1 MYGFYLTMQGYIV
14 VCVLSIFIVV
24 NVPTYSYFMGLFS
37 ICQCFSSH
45 NAYLQT
51 IYCISSKEFLVYLA
65 PHDCGDYE
73 VWVDNRIRCPPDSCY
88 TRFIQPPCM
97 PSLPSDPPNPGCQ
110 CIDGYLRNDDRV
122 CIPRDQCVPRKQNHD
137 FFTLTAYFIGTSG

>member
-1 MYGFYLTMQGYIV
+1 MYLPTRILWACLVF
-14 VCVLSIFIVV
+14 V
-24 NVPTYSYFMGLFS
+24 NVFQVIMLIF
-37 ICQCFSSH
+37 
-45 NAYLQT
+45 T

-73 VWVDNRIRCPPDSCY
+73 VWVDNRIICPPDSCY

-137 FFTLTAYFIGTSG
+137 LFYRY